1 MLTHARH
8 PLRPRRISS
17 KAVVIGTML
26 GLVGFA
32 IAVQLPS
39 AAEAPRLV
47 PAALVDVPKEGGLQT
62 AMLAGG
68 CFWGI
73 QGVFQHVE
81 GVVSATSGYAGGSAE
96 TASYEQTETG
106 LTGHAEAVRVVFDPQ
121 KISYGTLLRIFF
133 SAAHDPTQ
141 LDRQGPDVGPQ
152 YRSAIFPLD
161 DQQATVAKRYI
172 QQLDEAKSFASAIA
186 TTIELGKTFYEAE
199 GYHQDYMYNNPG
211 QAYIAVHE
219 RPKIE
224 ALRHLFPT
232 LYRTQPVLVTGR
244 AG

>member
-1 MLTHARH
+1 
-8 PLRPRRISS
+8 
-17 KAVVIGTML
+17 ML
-26 GLVGFA
+26 GLLGFA
-32 IAVQLPS
+32 IVGQVPS

-47 PAALVDVPKEGGLQT
+47 PDALVDVPKETGLQT
-62 AMLAGG
+62 TVLAGG

-96 TASYEQTETG
+96 TATYEQTETG

-152 YRSAIFPLD
+152 YRSAIFPVG
-161 DQQATVAKRYI
+161 DQQAKVANGYI
-172 QQLDEAKSFASAIA
+172 QQLDETKSFNSVIA
-186 TTIELGKTFYEAE
+186 TTVELGKTFYEAE

-211 QAYIAVHE
+211 QPYIAVHE

-224 ALRHLFPT
+224 ALKRHFPDR
-232 LYRTQPVLVTGR
+232 YRERPVLTTER
-244 AG
+244 AS

>member
-1 MLTHARH
+1 MLIDDRH
-8 PLRPRRISS
+8 PLRSRRKSS
-17 KAVVIGTML
+17 KAIVFGAIL
-26 GLVGFA
+26 GFLGFA
-32 IAVQLPS
+32 VVGQVPS

-62 AMLAGG
+62 AVLAGG

-81 GVVSATSGYAGGSAE
+81 GVVNATSGYAGGSAE
-96 TASYEQTETG
+96 TATYEQTETG

-121 KISYGTLLRIFF
+121 KISYGTLLRVFF

-152 YRSAIFPLD
+152 YRSAIFPVD
-161 DQQATVAKRYI
+161 DQQAKVAIGYI
-172 QQLDEAKSFASAIA
+172 QQLDEAKSFNSAIA
-186 TTIELGKTFYEAE
+186 TTVELGKAFYEAE
-199 GYHQDYMYNNPG
+199 SYHQDYMDNNPG
-211 QAYIAVHE
+211 QPYIAVHE

-224 ALRHLFPT
+224 ALGHLFPD